1 MSSGPL
7 IALPVNRNR
16 ADLGGK
22 ARQLQT
28 LIQQDFSVP
37 RTWVCPQGVFQR
49 YLAGDPSLLEELIDE
64 FRRTLHPER
73 SYAVRS
79 SANLE
84 DGSEVSFAGQFSTLL
99 DVQGYDALIAAVE
112 AIWNSARSPQMQSY
126 LDASRLHTS
135 QVEMAVIIQEMVPPV
150 VSGVS
155 FSINPVTG
163 MDEILIEAVQGSG
176 EKLVQSGV
184 TPQKWV
190 YKWGAWIEEPEEG
203 LIDPQ
208 ILLEIASRT
217 RHLADEYAK
226 PVDLEWVYDGQSLH
240 WVQLREVTALE
251 IPIYSNHISRE
262 VFPGLIKPLIWSVN
276 VPLVN
281 EAWVRLFTELI
292 GPNEIDPRS
301 LAEKFYARAYFNMG
315 TIGRI
320 FELLGFP
327 RESLE
332 LLMGLDIGGPEKPS
346 FRPGPKTFALLPRM
360 VLFAIGK
367 LGFGRRVSRVLP
379 ELEDQFRRWKDLPLQ
394 NYSCQQLLDYIDRL
408 YDQVQETAY
417 YNIVTPLLMQ
427 ASHQVFR
434 GRLRNLG
441 VDPQTVNVT
450 AGMDAYQRYEP
461 SAHIAELQKHYRK
474 LSPDQQDWL
483 EEYGLSGGED
493 QPEITHLGNRIED
506 FLEQFGH
513 LSDSGNDFS
522 AVPWRENPDLVLK
535 MIQHH
540 QPQQER
546 GAGMAFSD
554 LALKPWTRLFL
565 TPLYRMARR
574 FQYLREAVG
583 STYTFGYGLFREAFL
598 TLGEKFQQRHLLD
611 TPEEIFFLKWEEIRE
626 LCPSDQAA
634 GWRDKIKKRKQELE
648 QYREITPPGIIYG
661 DEAPPVTE
669 KNQRV
674 LLGTPTSRGCYT
686 GPVRVARGIDDL
698 ERVQAGDVLV
708 IPYSDVGWTPLFS
721 RAGAV
726 VAESGG
732 ILSHSSIIAR
742 EYGIPAVVAVPG
754 ACGLAD
760 NTWVTVDGY
769 RGEVIL
775 NQDPNRNP
783 QSFSTAKE

>member
-1 MSSGPL
+1 MSSNTLIELPL
-7 IALPVNRNR
+7 SRDRL
-16 ADLGGK
+16 DLGGK
-22 ARQLQT
+22 ARQLQG
-28 LIQQDFSVP
+28 LIQKDISVP
-37 RTWVCPQGVFQR
+37 RTWVCPRGVYLR
-49 YLAGDPSLLEELIDE
+49 YQAGDPSVLEELEEDL
-64 FRRTLHPER
+64 RQTLHPEV

-99 DVQGYDALIAAVE
+99 DVRGYQALITAVE
-112 AIWNSARSPQMQSY
+112 TIWKSAQSPEMQSY
-126 LDASRLHTS
+126 LDASRLDTS

-150 VSGVS
+150 ISGVS

-163 MDEILIEAVQGSG
+163 MDEIIIEAVQGSG

-190 YKWGAWIEEPEEG
+190 YKWGAWIEEDEEDF
-203 LIDPQ
+203 IDSQ
-208 ILLEIASRT
+208 VLLEIART
-217 RHLADEYAK
+217 TKHLADEYGQ
-226 PVDLEWVYDGQSLH
+226 PIDLEWVYDGRSLH

-251 IPIYSNHISRE
+251 IPVYSNHISRE
-262 VFPGLIKPLIWSVN
+262 VFPGLVKPLIWSVN

-315 TIGRI
+315 TIGKI

-346 FRPGPKTFALLPRM
+346 FKPGPKTFALLPRM
-360 VLFAIGK
+360 VLFTLGK

-379 ELEDQFRRWKDLPLQ
+379 ELEDQFRRWKDLPLHD
-394 NYSCQQLLDYIDRL
+394 YSCQQLLDYIDRL

-434 GRLRNLG
+434 GRLQNLG
-441 VDPQTVNVT
+441 VDPQTVNIT

-461 SAHIAELQKHYRK
+461 SVHIAELQKHYRK

-493 QPEITHLGNRIED
+493 QQEIGHFCNRIED
-506 FLEQFGH
+506 FLERFGH

-546 GAGMAFSD
+546 GAGIAFSS
-554 LALKPWTRLFL
+554 LELKPVSRLIL
-565 TPLYRMARR
+565 TPLFRMARR

-598 TLGEKFQQRHLLD
+598 ALGEKFQQQNLLD
-611 TPEEIFFLKWEEIRE
+611 SPEEIFFLKWEEIRQ
-626 LCPSDQAA
+626 LCLPDQTS
-634 GWRDKIKKRKQELE
+634 GLRDKISARERELE
-648 QYREITPPGIIYG
+648 QYSRVTPPGIIYG
-661 DEAPPVTE
+661 DQPPPVTE

-674 LLGTPTSRGCYT
+674 LQGTPTSRGCYT
-686 GPVRVARGIDDL
+686 GPVRVARGIEDL
-698 ERVQAGDVLV
+698 ERVRGGDVLV

-742 EYGIPAVVAVPG
+742 EYGIPAVVAVTG
-754 ACGLAD
+754 ACRLAD
-760 NTWVTVDGY
+760 DTWVTVDGY

-775 NQDPNRNP
+775 NPDLEKNP
-783 QSFSTAKE
+783 LESSTEQE